1 MLRINSKF
9 RRVGHP
15 IMPSAA
21 TSFTKIFTRIV
32 SVLCLFTVAV
42 FMSAC
47 TGSAPTSG
55 LSSAGGSPSTAE
67 QTRLGDLQLV
77 PSLPAPASE
86 NGGTQTIAPNDLLEI
101 AVFQVDDLNR
111 TVRVDDRGQ
120 ISMPLIGQVSAAGQS
135 SQQLEQ
141 TLQAR
146 YGQNYLQNPVVTV
159 FVKES
164 SAQSVTM
171 DGQFIKPGIYPVA
184 SQSTL
189 SRSIALAGG
198 LTKVADENKIFVFR
212 KMGAQT
218 FVSSFSVAAI
228 RSGKAQDI
236 RIYGG
241 DVVVSFESSG
251 KVAMQNLREAL
262 GLAVSARGLA
272 GI

>member
-1 MLRINSKF
+1 MSKIPLSSLPVRNTFLAIF
-9 RRVGHP
+9 RT
-15 IMPSAA
+15 ILSALVILA
-21 TSFTKIFTRIV
+21 SG
-32 SVLCLFTVAV
+32 VLVA
-42 FMSAC
+42 SC

-55 LSSAGGSPSTAE
+55 LSSAANAPTGPE

-77 PSLPAPASE
+77 ASLPAPSDA
-86 NGGTQTIAPNDLLEI
+86 GGTQKIAPNDLLEI
-101 AVFQVDDLNR
+101 SVFQVDDLNR

-141 TLQAR
+141 SIQAK

-171 DGQFIKPGIYPVA
+171 DGQFAKPGIYPVA

-189 SRSIALAGG
+189 MRSVALAGG
-198 LTKVADENKIFVFR
+198 LTQTADENKIYVFR
-212 KMGAQT
+212 KSGDQT
-218 FVSSFSVAAI
+218 YVSSFSAASI
-228 RSGKAQDI
+228 RGGKTPDP
-236 RIYGG
+236 RVYGG
-241 DVVVSFESSG
+241 DVVVSFVSSG

-262 GLAVSARGLA
+262 GIAVSARGLA

>member
-1 MLRINSKF
+1 MLTAGGSPMLELRYMRNVIAVLMAF
-9 RRVGHP
+9 
-15 IMPSAA
+15 AFALA
-21 TSFTKIFTRIV
+21 TT
-32 SVLCLFTVAV
+32 
-42 FMSAC
+42 AC
-47 TGSAPTSG
+47 TGSAPTSS
-55 LSSAGGSPSTAE
+55 LSSSARGPATPE
-67 QTRLGDLQLV
+67 QTRIGNLQLV
-77 PSLPAPASE
+77 SSLPVPAGAD
-86 NGGTQTIAPNDLLEI
+86 GGTQKIAPNDLLDI
-101 AVFQVDDLNR
+101 AVFQVADLNR

-120 ISMPLIGQVSAAGQS
+120 ISMPLIGQVSASGQS
-135 SQQLEQ
+135 AQQLEQ

-189 SRSIALAGG
+189 MRSVALAGG
-198 LTKVADENKIFVFR
+198 LSQTADENKLYVFR
-212 KMGAQT
+212 KIGNQT
-218 FVSSFSVAAI
+218 LVSSYSAAAI
-228 RSGKAQDI
+228 RGGKMPDP

-241 DVVVSFESSG
+241 DVVVSFVSNR

-272 GI
+272 VGG